1 MSARVLKRKGLCG
14 YIEVA
19 TAPPP
24 LAGVMQG
31 PGADDPKWNPDTQPV
46 SPFLQEQLS
55 LLREPGASVL
65 CAQSSQSVCL
75 VGKEEVDI
83 RGTGK
88 RRWTSEGLLCPDPT
102 GMRLI

>member
-14 YIEVA
+14 CTEVA

-31 PGADDPKWNPDTQPV
+31 PGEDDPKWNPDTQPA

-55 LLREPGASVL
+55 LLRQPGASVV

-75 VGKEEVDI
+75 AGKEEVDI
-83 RGTGK
+83 RGTFV
-88 RRWTSEGLLCPDPT
+88 P
-102 GMRLI
+102 